1 MKEENINGS
10 LLRSSPDQEQ
20 KIKSHAE
27 RRVKL
32 TDTFIKKLKVKY
44 KNGKKIVSSVGDSEV
59 PGLRIYVEKSA
70 SKSFYYCY
78 KPGNQRHTVRYPIG
92 NFNIT
97 NVPVARDKARK
108 YAVAIVDGKDPVQIK
123 RELKA
128 ELTLKELIEDFYK
141 KRLNRSFGYKPTTI
155 KTIKVYF
162 KVWIFQKSNDLKVH
176 QVQKDHP
183 YSLQH
188 KKLSTITKQD
198 IKMLHTII
206 GIKSP
211 SVADKVI
218 DYLNVVLNYGIEE
231 EELLKNPVQIKKK
244 ERFGDKEDNRILTE
258 EQRETVLN
266 YVWNLDKRTGKI
278 NYNYYKS
285 RKLNLVACAIIA
297 YWLLTGRRNVSEGNR
312 IKWKQISFPTKK
324 IFFSDTKVGQKEYD
338 LSPRAL
344 EVLRVIY
351 GERLTDGPFLW
362 KEGTREYVFPSFHFG
377 KKNSKGE
384 KCTTPYLASPKRT
397 WARVLKELK
406 IDYIPP
412 KQCRHTFLT
421 LLLHKSK
428 NIMAVKEAAGHSNL
442 KTTNRYAK
450 ILNEDVV
457 SALDKMDQVKEKKSE
472 VLEFKKNV

>member
-20 KIKSHAE
+20 KIKTHAE
-27 RRVKL
+27 RRIKL

-59 PGLRIYVEKSA
+59 PGLRIYVEKSG

-78 KPGNQRHTVRYPIG
+78 KPSNQRHTVRYPIG

-128 ELTLKELIEDFYK
+128 ELTLKELVEDFYK

-155 KTIKVYF
+155 KTIKAYF
-162 KVWIFQKSNDLKVH
+162 KVWIFQKSSDLKVH
-176 QVQKDHP
+176 QVQKDHS

-198 IKMLHTII
+198 IKRLHTII

-211 SVADKVI
+211 AVADKAI
-218 DYLNVVLNYGIEE
+218 DYLNVVINYGIEE

-258 EQRETVLN
+258 VQRETVLN

-362 KEGTREYVFPSFHFG
+362 KEGTREYVFPSSHFG

>member
-10 LLRSSPDQEQ
+10 LLCSSPDQEQ
-20 KIKSHAE
+20 KIKTHAE
-27 RRVKL
+27 RRIKL

-198 IKMLHTII
+198 IKMSHTII

-362 KEGTREYVFPSFHFG
+362 KEGTREYVFPSSHFG

-397 WARVLKELK
+397 WARVLKDLK